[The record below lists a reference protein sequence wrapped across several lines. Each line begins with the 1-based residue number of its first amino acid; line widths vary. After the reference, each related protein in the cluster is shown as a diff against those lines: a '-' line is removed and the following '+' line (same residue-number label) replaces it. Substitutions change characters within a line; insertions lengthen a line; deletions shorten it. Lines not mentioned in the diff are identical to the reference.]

1 MRGGFNAILRIACPY
16 ATPQSPNRDG
26 LPRSI
31 KELEYSLT
39 LRTLDTYA
47 ANIVVISR
55 YQYVRLLPA
64 RVVSAYAAPTVFAIF
79 SSCFYR
85 ASTQAQTL
93 KNPARVVSVLTQH
106 QLCLPSSHHA
116 AIALSRSLS
125 I

>member
-39 LRTLDTYA
+39 LRTLDTNA
-47 ANIVVISR
+47 ANIVAISR

-64 RVVSAYAAPTVFAIF
+64 RVVSAYSTSTMLSIF
-79 SSCFYR
+79 PFIIYLRS
-85 ASTQAQTL
+85 Q
-93 KNPARVVSVLTQH
+93 VVSLFENPTGYKK
-106 QLCLPSSHHA
+106 PG
-116 AIALSRSLS
+116 SR
-125 I
+125 

>member
-39 LRTLDTYA
+39 LRTLDTNAA
-47 ANIVVISR
+47 ANLAAISR

-64 RVVSAYAAPTVFAIF
+64 HVVSAYAAPTLFAIF
-79 SSCFYR
+79 FYHVFYR
-85 ASTQAQTL
+85 AYSAAQTPLRPGDRKWVRSYSGLERDCYRPTTYNQRL
-93 KNPARVVSVLTQH
+93 K
-106 QLCLPSSHHA
+106 
-116 AIALSRSLS
+116 
-125 I
+125 